1 MNYSFGVVLRP
12 LPAMSITVD
21 LYQISVTNR
30 IVATGDIYSSLGGGI
45 PTAAAP
51 FVNAAI
57 AANGNQL
64 DPAVLASGNVAV
76 QTFAN
81 GIDTRTR
88 GFDLSGQYGVDYPL
102 GHVNYV
108 LTGTYTDTALTNS
121 PNSLAPPQFVG
132 QPLYDPRALSDLTTA
147 NPKFVFGA
155 GANWTWNNLSVN
167 LLEKLFGPSS
177 EYHNDSGLGPNGANI
192 YYKSSI
198 GTIPI
203 TNLDIGY
210 KMTKFFKVDIG
221 AINLFNRFPPLQNST
236 MIGQYFK
243 ANSSTAVQIQPTF
256 SPFGIDGGFY
266 YAKAT
271 FSF

>member
-1 MNYSFGVVLRP
+1 MATVALRFSVT
-12 LPAMSITVD
+12 LD
-21 LYQISVTNR
+21 LYQISLTNR

-51 FVNAAI
+51 FVDAAI

-88 GFDLSGQYGVDYPL
+88 GFDLSGQYGVDYAY

-132 QPLYDPRALSDLTTA
+132 QPLYDARAISDLTTDQ
-147 NPKFVFGA
+147 PEVRVRRWRRLDLQQSELRQSA
-155 GANWTWNNLSVN
+155 GEAVRSVVRIRQRP
-167 LLEKLFGPSS
+167 GP
-177 EYHNDSGLGPNGANI
+177 LPRWRNI

-198 GTIPI
+198 GTIAI
-203 TNLDIGY
+203 TNLYRLGY
-210 KMTKFFKVDIG
+210 KMTK
-221 AINLFNRFPPLQNST
+221 
-236 MIGQYFK
+236 
-243 ANSSTAVQIQPTF
+243 
-256 SPFGIDGGFY
+256 
-266 YAKAT
+266 
-271 FSF
+271 